1 MTTTSE
7 VKSALDSVARS
18 IRVHR
23 DIVKKA
29 ISNAAL
35 SSVALSD
42 LATEHAG
49 MISTIQAYTGA
60 DSFETLA
67 KDELARLTTEF
78 LALKV
83 DADAVAAVDLT
94 D

>member
-7 VKSALDSVARS
+7 VKSSLDSVAETIQEHRS
-18 IRVHR
+18 
-23 DIVKKA
+23 IVKKA

-35 SSVALSD
+35 SSAALSA
-42 LATEHAG
+42 LATIHAG
-49 MISTIQAYTGA
+49 MISTVQAYTGV

-67 KDELARLTTEF
+67 KDELARLTAEF
-78 LALKV
+78 QALKA
-83 DADAVAAVDLT
+83 DADAVAAVDLA